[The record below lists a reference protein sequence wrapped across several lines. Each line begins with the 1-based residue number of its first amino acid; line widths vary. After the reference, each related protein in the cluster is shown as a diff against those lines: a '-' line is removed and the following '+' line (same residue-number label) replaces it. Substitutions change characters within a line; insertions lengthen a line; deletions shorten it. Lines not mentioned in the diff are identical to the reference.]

1 MLRRLLPT
9 LSLLLAAPAFAQDA
23 QAPEDAA
30 EEVSTDLNGVGRISI
45 QGGWRVTSNETLYTS
60 WYGRPLNAGLPR
72 AREAAGGP
80 LVVGS
85 FAFAITDM
93 VELGIDLF
101 ATGGRLY
108 LNEREAGS
116 DVITERRFETLS
128 FGALVGLRFQTVL
141 PEVGPYGLVPFA
153 GILTGPSLV
162 SSKRQGDKVQEA
174 TTQAWVGSLGA
185 TLRLSPRWGLTAEYR
200 LAFARG
206 PVVHPLEPG
215 NEKPPTS
222 SFSTGGNWLTLGVT
236 YSFPAEPTR
245 PLPSGL

>member
-9 LSLLLAAPAFAQDA
+9 FVLLTATPSLAQDDI
-23 QAPEDAA
+23 QEPEEA

-45 QGGWRVTSNETLYTS
+45 QGGWRVTSNETLYKS
-60 WYGRPLNAGLPR
+60 WYGRTENAALPR
-72 AREAAGGP
+72 ARESAGGP
-80 LVVGS
+80 LFVAS
-85 FAFAITDM
+85 FAYAITDM

-101 ATGGRLY
+101 GTGGRLY
-108 LNEREAGS
+108 LNEPLVGEPGAVS
-116 DVITERRFETLS
+116 ERRIDTLTY
-128 FGALVGLRFQTVL
+128 GALVGLRFQTVL

-162 SSKRQGDKVQEA
+162 SSQRAGEDIQET

-185 TLRLSPRWGLTAEYR
+185 SLRLSPRWGVTGEYR
-200 LAFARG
+200 LAFVRG
-206 PVVHPLEPG
+206 PVG
-215 NEKPPTS
+215 PPDAQNRRIG
-222 SFSTGGNWLTLGVT
+222 SFSTGGNWFTLGVT